1 MTTARASEAP
11 WLIDSVRAQAY
22 RAAKPLLGGLYANR
36 ERRVAWMGVFS
47 VVTSFAL
54 TLLAPMWLLA
64 LGPILLGVP
73 HLVADARYLV
83 AQPKLQDRGPLMW
96 LAALPLIASGFGAP
110 PAIALLVLVPSVL
123 AARASAQ
130 RKLVGL
136 VVWLALTVVAVQWA
150 TPFLYAFLHLHNLV
164 ALGWW
169 WALRPRTRLSV
180 LVPVL
185 VLAGAAALLL
195 GVADPFI
202 SAFGTWGAPATAT
215 SLTDFVASNAPVN
228 DGVLGARLVL
238 SFAFLQSVHYAMW
251 LRLVPEDAR
260 RRPAPRPF
268 RETWRAL
275 EQDFGLPLLLVF
287 IGLAVAVAV
296 WGAFDLGEAR
306 LGYLRLAAFHGY
318 LEFGAAA
325 LFLVE
330 GKRSGLLC

>member
-1 MTTARASEAP
+1 MSSARASEAP
-11 WLIDSVRAQAY
+11 WLIDSVRASAY
-22 RAAKPLLGGLYANR
+22 RVFKPLLGGLYANR
-36 ERRVAWMGVFS
+36 DRRVAWLGVFS

-64 LGPILLGVP
+64 VGPILLGVP

-83 AQPKLQDRGPLMW
+83 AQPKLHERGPWVW
-96 LAALPLIASGFGAP
+96 LAALPLVASGFGAP

-123 AARASAQ
+123 AARASLQ

-136 VVWLALTVVAVQWA
+136 AVWFALTVVAVLWA

-169 WALRPRTRLSV
+169 WALRPRSRVSV

-185 VLAGAAALLL
+185 VVLGTLALLFGAA
-195 GVADPFI
+195 DSFI
-202 SAFGTWGAPATAT
+202 ATWAAPLTAT
-215 SLTDFVASNAPVN
+215 SLTEFVASNAPVS

-275 EQDFGLPLLLVF
+275 EQDFGLPLLVVFLALSVF
-287 IGLAVAVAV
+287 IAA
-296 WGAFDLGEAR
+296 WGVFDLAEAR

-330 GKRSGLLC
+330 GRRAALSC

>member
-1 MTTARASEAP
+1 MSTARASEAP
-11 WLIDSVRAQAY
+11 WLIDSVRAHAY
-22 RAAKPLLGGLYANR
+22 RFARPLLGGLYANR

-47 VVTSFAL
+47 VLTSFAL
-54 TLLAPMWLLA
+54 TVVAPMWLLA

-83 AQPKLQDRGPLMW
+83 AQPKLHERGPLVW
-96 LAALPLIASGFGAP
+96 LGALPLVASGFGAP

-123 AARASAQ
+123 VARASAG
-130 RKLVGL
+130 RKAVGL
-136 VVWLALTVVAVQWA
+136 LAWFLLTLVALQWS
-150 TPFLYAFLHLHNLV
+150 TPFLYAFLHLHNLL

-185 VLAGAAALLL
+185 VALGTAALLL
-195 GVADPFI
+195 GVVEPLV
-202 SAFGTWGAPATAT
+202 GTWGAPRTAT
-215 SLTDFVASNAPVN
+215 SLTDFVASNAPVA

-260 RRPAPRPF
+260 PRPAPRPF

-275 EQDFGLPLLLVF
+275 ERDFGFPLLLVF
-287 IGLAVAVAV
+287 IALAVAIAV
-296 WGAFDLGEAR
+296 WGLFDLGQAR
-306 LGYLRLAAFHGY
+306 LGYLQLAAFHGY

-330 GKRSGLLC
+330 GRRASGC